1 MGLDIY
7 CEGFEGV
14 RVGSYST
21 VQEIRKHWI
30 GAYIQYL
37 RSIQYKEQEI
47 EKLEITIQKK
57 FVGKLEG
64 SVMYSENIDYE
75 LFSELRIEE
84 QGFDGLDKFVNHSD
98 CEGEWPYEDVEEI
111 LTTLGLIRKFLKPIT
126 FDWDFYKKGEAD
138 RYYLEDIFEY
148 SVQYEKD
155 VMLC

>member
-7 CEGFEGV
+7 CKGFESV

-64 SVMYSENIDYE
+64 CDIDYE

-98 CEGEWPYEDVEEI
+98 CEGDWPYEDVGEI
-111 LTTLGLIRKFLKPIT
+111 LTTLGLIRNFLKSIT
-126 FDWDFYKKGEAD
+126 FDWHFYKKGEVD
-138 RYYLEDIFEY
+138 RYYLEDMFEY

-155 VMLC
+155 VFLC